1 MMIKSKWVFAPP
13 QSTDLA
19 ALMRASCFLFW
30 IGILVTAVACRT
42 SPPASEVNIAEIDGD
57 RVIQAADA
65 YLHERPL
72 TITAF
77 PASRSAGGIH
87 DFYSEGDYWWPDP
100 DNPEGPYIRRDG
112 MSNPDNFD
120 AHRRVMVRLSLIVPA
135 LTAAYV
141 VTGAETYA
149 AHAREHLRAWFL
161 DDETMMNPH
170 LLYAQA
176 IKGRVTGRGVGII
189 DTIHLIEVA
198 RSINTL
204 AVTGAIGGEDLEGL
218 KSWFAEYLRW
228 MTTHE
233 YGIDERDRK
242 NNHGSCW
249 VLQVSAFA
257 QLVGDTRQLGYCRDR
272 FRTVLVP
279 NQIAADGSFPLELD
293 RTKPYSYT
301 LFNLDILTSI
311 CQVLSTAE
319 DNLWEFSLPDGRG
332 IRKAMEFMYPYMANK
347 AAWPYPPDVMYF
359 DEFPVRQVSLLF
371 AGLAYQN
378 ADYIDLWRTLKPDP
392 DEREVIR
399 NYPLRQPILWVEG

>member
-1 MMIKSKWVFAPP
+1 MMIKNKWGYESPK
-13 QSTDLA
+13 STGLA
-19 ALMRASCFLFW
+19 ALIRAGCTLLW
-30 IGILVTAVACRT
+30 VGILVVAVDCRN
-42 SPPASEVNIAEIDGD
+42 SQSAIDVNITDVDGD
-57 RVIQAADA
+57 RVIQTADT
-65 YLHERPL
+65 YLHEMPL

-100 DNPEGPYIRRDG
+100 GNPAGPYIRRDG

-135 LTAAYV
+135 LAAAYV
-141 VTGAETYA
+141 VTGEETYA
-149 AHAREHLRAWFL
+149 VHAMEHLRAWFL
-161 DDETMMNPH
+161 DDETKMNPH

-198 RSINTL
+198 RSIKTL
-204 AVTGAIGGEDLEGL
+204 AATGAIGGEDLEGL
-218 KSWFAEYLRW
+218 KGWFAAYLQW
-228 MTTHE
+228 MTTHK

-257 QLVGDTRQLGYCRDR
+257 QLVGDAEQLGYCRDR

-279 NQIAADGSFPLELD
+279 NQIAEDGSFPLELD

-311 CQVLSTAE
+311 CQVLSTVE

-332 IRKAMEFMYPYMANK
+332 IHKAMEFMYPHMADK

-359 DEFPVRQVSLLF
+359 DMFPIRQVSLLF

-378 ADYIDLWRTLKPDP
+378 ADYIELWRRLNPDP
-392 DEREVIR
+392 DEREVLR